1 MGSILLDIFMGL
13 VIANPICLVAVLA
26 TSGRIRVF
34 FAKIWGIVFLLG
46 IVVIIILVKSGQ
58 LS

>member
-1 MGSILLDIFMGL
+1 MSLLDFFQWL
-13 VIANPICLVAVLA
+13 VALNPIFLILALV
-26 TSGRIRVF
+26 TNGRTRVF

-46 IVVIIILVKSGQ
+46 IAAIILLVKSGQ